1 MPFSTE
7 KELAKQLTIE
17 GEIVLMNDGTKR
29 EIPRPVDAE
38 KQKENYSGKKKKHTL
53 KNGIITTAI
62 CYILFVSTTVNG
74 ATQDKRIADIHY
86 HKVLSESITK
96 IILFQDTGYQGFIPD
111 GVTVIQPD
119 KKPKGQE
126 LTKEH
131 KSKNREISSFRV
143 RIEHAIGSVKRYR
156 IVKDECRLRK
166 NNYPEKVFKICAAL
180 HNFRINLNPFNYTD
194 IKLT

>member
-143 RIEHAIGSVKRYR
+143 RIEHAIGSVKLYR